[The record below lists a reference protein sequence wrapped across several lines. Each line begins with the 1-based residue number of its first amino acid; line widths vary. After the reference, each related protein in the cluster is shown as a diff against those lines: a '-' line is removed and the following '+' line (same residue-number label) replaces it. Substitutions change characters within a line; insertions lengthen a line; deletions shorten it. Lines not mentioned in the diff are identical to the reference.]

1 MPGRILY
8 FGRNAA
14 MMSLVGQQLSAA
26 GMRAEGYMDEAILE
40 LELAKGDTK
49 LLVIGGGVED
59 GPRARLKGLCAKQG
73 ILVLEHSEGP
83 GSLPGNITNALG

>member
-14 MMSLVGQQLSAA
+14 MMTLVGQQLKAA
-26 GMRAEGYMDEAILE
+26 GMEAEGYMDEAQLE
-40 LELAKGDTK
+40 TELAKGDTK

-59 GPRARLKGLCAKQG
+59 TARERLKDICGRQG
-73 ILVLEHSEGP
+73 ILVLEHSAGP
-83 GSLPGNITNALG
+83 GTLPGNIANALG